1 MIVYHKLSKRKFETH
16 QATFGYD
23 PFIKDEDNCG
33 YKMEFVSG
41 GCRYSIDFSDSHF
54 ACDNYIEIKGKQ
66 YHYKEMKENPELVAA
81 LIEHENLLSKI
92 EALP

>member
-1 MIVYHKLSKRKFETH
+1 MIVFHNLSNRKFETH
-16 QATFGYD
+16 QATFSYD

-33 YKMEFVSG
+33 YQMEFVSS
-41 GCRYSIDFSDSHF
+41 GCRYSIDFSDSRF
-54 ACDNYIEIKGKQ
+54 ARDNFIEINGKQ

-81 LIEHENLLSKI
+81 LIEQENLLSKI